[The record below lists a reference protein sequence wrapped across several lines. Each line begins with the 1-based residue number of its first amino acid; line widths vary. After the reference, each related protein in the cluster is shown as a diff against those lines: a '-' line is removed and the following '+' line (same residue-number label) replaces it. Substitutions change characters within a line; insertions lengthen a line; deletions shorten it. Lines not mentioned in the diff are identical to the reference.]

1 MMTLAKLAR
10 GGLLFLSGFG
20 FIAGARLSITHLQ
33 HGEICP
39 MIGPVPACIIVFMGY
54 FMVFV
59 AALMIDK
66 NWSRRI
72 FYMGWTPVFL
82 LALMGVIFE
91 LTRGQICPPGPAG
104 IPQCFISLAMAGLCW
119 LLFRRAR
126 RKSAT

>member
-66 NWSRRI
+66 NWSRRV

-82 LALMGVIFE
+82 LALMGRNVSSRSLWQGCVGSYFGG
-91 LTRGQICPPGPAG
+91 RVARVPPKLW
-104 IPQCFISLAMAGLCW
+104 S
-119 LLFRRAR
+119 
-126 RKSAT
+126 